1 MNESVQPSSVD
12 DNPDSIFDS
21 IVADETF
28 NNDIDV
34 EELEYE
40 ITNSYIID
48 EDDLDDLPDEE
59 RRFLEEQSHRL
70 PPVPE
75 GKIVSVKMVNFARD
89 VTKAYRL

>member
-1 MNESVQPSSVD
+1 MNESVQPSSFD

-21 IVADETF
+21 IVADETI

-59 RRFLEEQSHRL
+59 HRFL
-70 PPVPE
+70 
-75 GKIVSVKMVNFARD
+75 
-89 VTKAYRL
+89 

>member
-1 MNESVQPSSVD
+1 M
-12 DNPDSIFDS
+12 
-21 IVADETF
+21 

-40 ITNSYIID
+40 LTNSYFID
-48 EDDLDDLPDEE
+48 EDDVDDLPDIE

-75 GKIVSVKMVNFARD
+75 GKIVSVNMVNFARD
-89 VTKAYRL
+89 VTKAYRLCVSFSLCTMSTNLHNCLSIF